1 MVKIVNTKMAIY
13 SKLGGHIMDEDKK
26 FPDFLLKGFVSSSQT
41 EETFSLSSFQGK
53 WVIFYFYPRDAT
65 PGCTKEAIAFTEKL
79 EEIRSKGVEVV
90 GVSTQ
95 SVESHQKFAKKY
107 NLKHILLSDDG
118 SLSKNLGILG
128 VTGTAARTTFLVDP
142 QGFIVKDWKKVKV
155 AQHVEEVL
163 EAIDEQCNC

>member
-1 MVKIVNTKMAIY
+1 MNE
-13 SKLGGHIMDEDKK
+13 KLK
-26 FPDFLLKGFVSSSQT
+26 FPDFQLTGYIPETQR
-41 EETFSLSSFQGK
+41 EEVFSLNNFQGK

-95 SVESHQKFAKKY
+95 SVDSHKKFAKKY
-107 NLKHILLSDDG
+107 NLKHILLSDNG

-128 VTGTAARTTFLVDP
+128 VTGTAARTTFLVNP

-155 AQHVEEVL
+155 AQHIEEVL

>member
-1 MVKIVNTKMAIY
+1 MNE
-13 SKLGGHIMDEDKK
+13 KLK
-26 FPDFLLKGFVSSSQT
+26 FPDFHLKGYVPETQR
-41 EETFSLSSFQGK
+41 EEDFSLNSFSGK

-107 NLKHILLSDDG
+107 NLKHILLSDDE

>member
-1 MVKIVNTKMAIY
+1 
-13 SKLGGHIMDEDKK
+13 
-26 FPDFLLKGFVSSSQT
+26 
-41 EETFSLSSFQGK
+41 
-53 WVIFYFYPRDAT
+53 
-65 PGCTKEAIAFTEKL
+65 
-79 EEIRSKGVEVV
+79 
-90 GVSTQ
+90 VSTQ

-107 NLKHILLSDDG
+107 NLKHILLSDDE

>member
-1 MVKIVNTKMAIY
+1 MNE
-13 SKLGGHIMDEDKK
+13 KLK
-26 FPDFLLKGFVSSSQT
+26 FPDFQLKGYIPETQR
-41 EETFSLSSFQGK
+41 EEVFSLNNFQGK

-107 NLKHILLSDDG
+107 NLKHILLSDDE

>member
-1 MVKIVNTKMAIY
+1 MNE
-13 SKLGGHIMDEDKK
+13 KLK
-26 FPDFLLKGFVSSSQT
+26 FPDFQLKGCIPET
-41 EETFSLSSFQGK
+41 KGEEEFSLNHFQGK

-79 EEIRSKGVEVV
+79 EEIRSKGVEVI

-163 EAIDEQCNC
+163 DAIDEQCNC